1 MDRTAFCWANDGT
14 LTCDTAEGWAKL
26 GRDSP
31 KLFPFELKA
40 SKGLL
45 KVARAVLRS
54 SCAFDSD
61 PRFIVGFGRIV
72 GLGVEAKLFTKGVTA
87 CKTLGCLVVGKLNGW
102 TELIKGELVVDS
114 VEIEFSGLGVGL
126 DGDSLFCPKLMNSS
140 FPIRTDLEIV
150 LRDPIVENAVG
161 LGVLNILVDGLNVF
175 IGII

>member
-1 MDRTAFCWANDGT
+1 M
-14 LTCDTAEGWAKL
+14 
-26 GRDSP
+26 
-31 KLFPFELKA
+31 
-40 SKGLL
+40 
-45 KVARAVLRS
+45 
-54 SCAFDSD
+54 
-61 PRFIVGFGRIV
+61 
-72 GLGVEAKLFTKGVTA
+72 
-87 CKTLGCLVVGKLNGW
+87 VGKLNGW

-161 LGVLNILVDGLNVF
+161 LGVLNIFVDGLNVC